1 MRKIALIGTAD
12 TGVDA
17 PYDDESWEICG
28 VATRAAYTTR
38 ATRWFELHR
47 LDGEGPCWAAG
58 WRANLT
64 KYTDD
69 CELWMMYPEFDLSER
84 VIVYPSEAI
93 SERFGTYFMTSSFAW
108 MMALAIDEL
117 RPLNGDPVD
126 GVIGVWGVE
135 MEYGTEYRQ
144 QRAGMRH
151 FLDLAKQLGIGVS
164 RLVSGG
170 LAYEPIPYPM
180 WQDDPLQNKLERRNK
195 ITIKELARLDKSIR
209 MTRSMLAQNR
219 SVMEELSRADKKE
232 YDIKARI
239 EEVEKEYHDLLS
251 TSSDISKSIVGLEA
265 VDREQT
271 WLTDYLQP

>member
-17 PYDDESWEICG
+17 PYDDESWEIWG

-47 LDGEGPCWAAG
+47 LEGEGPDWAAK
-58 WRANLT
+58 WRKSL
-64 KYTDD
+64 KIYTDD
-69 CELWMMYPEFDLSER
+69 CELWMMYPEFDLAET
-84 VIVYPSEAI
+84 VIVYPSETI

-117 RPLNGDPVD
+117 RPLNGKPTD

-151 FLDLAKQLGIGVS
+151 FLDLAKQLGIGVA

-170 LAYEPIPYPM
+170 LAYEPVPYPM
-180 WQDDPLQNKLERRNK
+180 WQDDPLQNKLEKRHD
-195 ITIKELARLDKSIR
+195 ITERELGRLDKSIR

-219 SVMEELSRADKKE
+219 SVMEELSNAEKPE
-232 YDIKARI
+232 YDLQARM
-239 EEVEKEYHDLLS
+239 EEVDKEYHDLLS
-251 TSSDISKSIVGLEA
+251 TSSDISKEIVGLEA
-265 VDREQT
+265 IGREQI
-271 WLTDYLQP
+271 WLQDYLQP